1 MNKQALAFL
10 TLFSLILMLSVYYV
24 TLPSDVTAVVSEETQ
39 ETSEDAAD
47 TSGSNQEDTS
57 ARLQDTIAQTLNEKI
72 NAAKAV
78 MADAES
84 SESDKQDALA
94 TIEKLEQVQTKVQ
107 ELGYENAV
115 EISDGTCRITLYNC
129 EENKDTVNQVM
140 NAAYGVVKENYLLE
154 VTFKTS

>member
-1 MNKQALAFL
+1 MTQKKRQLSHFLNFYVFL
-10 TLFSLILMLSVYYV
+10 TVE
-24 TLPSDVTAVVSEETQ
+24 LPV
-39 ETSEDAAD
+39 
-47 TSGSNQEDTS
+47 
-57 ARLQDTIAQTLNEKI
+57 
-72 NAAKAV
+72 
-78 MADAES
+78 
-84 SESDKQDALA
+84 
-94 TIEKLEQVQTKVQ
+94 TIEKLEQVKEQQQQIQTKVQ